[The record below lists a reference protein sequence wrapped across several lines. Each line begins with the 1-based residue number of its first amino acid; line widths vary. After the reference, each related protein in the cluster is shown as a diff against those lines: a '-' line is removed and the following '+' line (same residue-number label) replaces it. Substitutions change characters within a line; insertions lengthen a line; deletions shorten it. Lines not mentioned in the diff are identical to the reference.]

1 MSWNR
6 DLQFWFAF
14 KSVSFITGP
23 STSTAQSVDER
34 DIIDVTDPV
43 RSIAAQALADLG
55 YQPQPQRK
63 PNQRAEPEE
72 KKFVKAAVELMHD
85 LPSDEMPLSKRELTQ
100 KVMKSGNRTFFVHV
114 NKRVN

>member
-1 MSWNR
+1 M
-6 DLQFWFAF
+6 
-14 KSVSFITGP
+14 SFITGP

-34 DIIDVTDPV
+34 DIVDVTDPV

-55 YQPQPQRK
+55 YQPQPQGK

-85 LPSDEMPLSKRELTQ
+85 LPSDEMPLSKCELTQ
-100 KVMKSGNRTFFVHV
+100 KVTKSGNRTFFVHV
-114 NKRVN
+114 NKE